1 MLQHMC
7 WRRLDQHAG
16 THLCS
21 FTSLSWKGA
30 TTPWLVYQPF
40 LEGSYDPLILFT
52 SLSWKGATTP
62 WLKATT
68 LSTTLDHVSS
78 IFTLDPTTSIEH
90 NLQATIHHISRL
102 NPFHTF
108 KHKHT
113 SSTDTYQFRQP
124 RSDSSNTAE
133 QIRCFIPLAS
143 ANPSL
148 HTSSDQIFSSD
159 LPFCFR
165 QMFA

>member
-1 MLQHMC
+1 M
-7 WRRLDQHAG
+7 
-16 THLCS
+16 
-21 FTSLSWKGA
+21 
-30 TTPWLVYQPF
+30 
-40 LEGSYDPLILFT
+40 
-52 SLSWKGATTP
+52 
-62 WLKATT
+62 
-68 LSTTLDHVSS
+68 DHVSS

-90 NLQATIHHISRL
+90 HLQATFHHISRL

-133 QIRCFIPLAS
+133 QIRCFIPFAS

-148 HTSSDQIFSSD
+148 HTRFHFTDVAYIRAYVHTNQRIPQCIFYCAYALSLRWSRVYTRFLRGEVAYRSSIITEQHTSSDQIFSSD